1 MNDVKLY
8 ISLLGDFDIKMNNKS
23 IIPELKRSSKL
34 IRLLEYFLTFK
45 NKELIPETI
54 VENLWMD
61 SESQDPM
68 NMIRGQIFRLRQ
80 LLKTMLKDEETL
92 KINFED
98 VYYILEVS
106 DDVIIDTDEM
116 ENFIKAGDKELEE
129 DIEKAIL
136 LYKSAIDLYK
146 GSYLSRYDYQMW
158 LVPIRSYYR
167 KKFLKTVEKLV
178 DIYKSRNNQEGIIE
192 LVEKAI
198 ELEPNEESLRTI
210 IINTLLKQGK
220 LQEAEDEF
228 QNLKNDFEKRL
239 GISDSSSLKEI
250 QIKLESYITD
260 KKEIGTAGLKSK
272 LEEQEKPGPIK
283 FDSEYFRIIYNSY
296 KRKRKE
302 EDKKDLLGLISLRD
316 YEDDYKEEEYIRSF
330 AKLISKT
337 IVSSL
342 RKGDIYTFW
351 NDTQVLVLVEGV
363 KVGGEESIKERIQ
376 RRFDMINKYPIGIDI
391 KFIPI
396 EDKEDAEIFK

>member
-1 MNDVKLY
+1 MKLY

-316 YEDDYKEEEYIRSF
+316 YEDDYKEEYIRSF

>member
-1 MNDVKLY
+1 MKLY

>member
-1 MNDVKLY
+1 MKLY

-210 IINTLLKQGK
+210 LINTLLKQGK